1 MEGIIEPVKSNDY
14 NDVLNLFIELHED
27 LVECNPMKFRKIETN
42 VKSGRWKKL
51 DEVDSFYIQVYSYWL
66 QRGCVKLI
74 KESLNH
80 FLTHF
85 YIVSVNY
92 HSVLSNR

>member
-1 MEGIIEPVKSNDY
+1 MDY
-14 NDVLNLFIELHED
+14 LPDVLQAPDYVGYVDDVVELVKLFKDDIFVSVKLD
-27 LVECNPMKFRKIETN
+27 SSIETN

-74 KESLNH
+74 KRL
-80 FLTHF
+80 
-85 YIVSVNY
+85 
-92 HSVLSNR
+92 